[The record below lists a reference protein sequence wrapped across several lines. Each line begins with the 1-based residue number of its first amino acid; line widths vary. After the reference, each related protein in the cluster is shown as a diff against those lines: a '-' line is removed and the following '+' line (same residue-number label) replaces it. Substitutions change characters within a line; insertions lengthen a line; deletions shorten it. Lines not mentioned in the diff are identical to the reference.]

1 MLIQK
6 QLLIDIVWTVIDSLR
21 VHKLR
26 SVLTLLGVMI
36 GTGVVVMVGAVLTG
50 LSARVAAISER
61 SAPNVIYVTKE
72 EKIGPSFRTPSAEER
87 QRKNLTYADALAVAA
102 LDLPQA
108 VSPQKIRGSYGPTGD
123 KPKMTFSGREAI
135 NPLLLGVWENF
146 PDIVSVQVE
155 RGRFF
160 TVTERET
167 RARVCVIGNGIAT
180 QLFEDADPLDREV
193 RVDGSIYRVVGV
205 LESAS
210 GQGVIGSDELD
221 ERIVYAPFETVA
233 KQYPE
238 NESVAIVV
246 RAPAGRMDPVIE
258 QVSTLLRAR
267 RNVPPEADNNF
278 GVNRAEQVF
287 EVVQQI
293 ILGLAA
299 VIVPIALAGLIV
311 GGVGVMNIML
321 VSVTERSPEIG
332 LRRALGARKSD
343 VLAQFLIESIILTG
357 VGGVIGIVFGFLVA
371 FVIQFVVN
379 FPAAVPLWAIIV
391 GFLTSVTVGLIAG
404 MWPAI
409 RAARLDPVVAIR
421 GE

>member
-1 MLIQK
+1 M
-6 QLLIDIVWTVIDSLR
+6 
-21 VHKLR
+21 
-26 SVLTLLGVMI
+26 
-36 GTGVVVMVGAVLTG
+36 
-50 LSARVAAISER
+50 
-61 SAPNVIYVTKE
+61 
-72 EKIGPSFRTPSAEER
+72 
-87 QRKNLTYADALAVAA
+87 
-102 LDLPQA
+102 
-108 VSPQKIRGSYGPTGD
+108 
-123 KPKMTFSGREAI
+123 
-135 NPLLLGVWENF
+135 
-146 PDIVSVQVE
+146 
-155 RGRFF
+155 
-160 TVTERET
+160 
-167 RARVCVIGNGIAT
+167 
-180 QLFEDADPLDREV
+180 
-193 RVDGSIYRVVGV
+193 
-205 LESAS
+205 
-210 GQGVIGSDELD
+210 IGSDELD

-233 KQYPE
+233 RQYPE

-246 RAPAGRMDPVIE
+246 RAPTGRIDPMIE
-258 QVSTLLRAR
+258 QVTTLLRAR

-299 VIVPIALAGLIV
+299 VVVPIALAGLVV

-343 VLAQFLIESIILTG
+343 VLAQFLIEAIILTG
-357 VGGVIGIVFGFLVA
+357 VGGLIGIAFGFTVA
-371 FVIQFVVN
+371 FIIQFAVN
-379 FPAAVPLWAIIV
+379 FPAAVPLWAILV